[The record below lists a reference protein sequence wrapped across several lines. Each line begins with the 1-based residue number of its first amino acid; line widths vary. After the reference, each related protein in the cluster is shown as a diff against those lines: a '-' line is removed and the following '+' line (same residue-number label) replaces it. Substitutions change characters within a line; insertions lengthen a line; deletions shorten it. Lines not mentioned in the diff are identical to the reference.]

1 MDIHK
6 EVILLFALFFFQVY
20 MDIIGAQQRLHMLEL
35 EYKAAVILN

>member
-20 MDIIGAQQRLHMLEL
+20 MDFIGTQQRLHMLEL
-35 EYKAAVILN
+35 EYKATAVLN